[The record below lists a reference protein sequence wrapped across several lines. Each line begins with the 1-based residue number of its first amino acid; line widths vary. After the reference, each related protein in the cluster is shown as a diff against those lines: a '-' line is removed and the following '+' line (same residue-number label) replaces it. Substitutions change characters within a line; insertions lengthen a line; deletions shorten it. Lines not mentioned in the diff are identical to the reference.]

1 MLRLYTFSMSHFSE
15 KIRWALDYAGL
26 AYQEVRWTPTLHL
39 VPALLKGR
47 KGTTVPILQTPQG
60 YVQDSTAI
68 LLWLERNCAPFPL
81 IPADGVLRKRAL
93 HWESHMDRLG
103 VHVVRLAYAHAFG
116 HPDYVR
122 RLWTLDASPAQKLL
136 VRGSYP
142 LSRRA
147 FARHLNLSDAAVQAS
162 TRKISQGLAALQ
174 TQLQRGGPYLF
185 GPQFGV
191 AELSTAALLAP
202 LACPPEHPVY
212 GRAEHRQ
219 VLAPLLDRWDQHPG
233 MHWVRRMY
241 REHRR
246 ARA

>member
-1 MLRLYTFSMSHFSE
+1 MLRLYTFSISHFSE
-15 KIRWALDYAGL
+15 KIRWALDLAGL
-26 AYQEVRWTPTLHL
+26 PYEEVRWTPTLHL
-39 VPALLKGR
+39 IPALLRGR
-47 KGTTVPILQTPQG
+47 KATTVPILQTPTG

-68 LLWLERNCAPFPL
+68 LLWLERNCAPFGPM
-81 IPADGVLRKRAL
+81 PSDGVERRRVL

-103 VHVVRLAYAHAFG
+103 QHVVRLTYAHAFR
-116 HPDYVR
+116 HPEYVK
-122 RLWTLDASPAQKLL
+122 RLWTLDASPAQARL

-147 FARHLNLSDAAVQAS
+147 FARHLNLSDTAVQTS
-162 TRKISQGLAALQ
+162 VKKISQGLAALQ

-212 GRAEHRQ
+212 GHAEHRQ
-219 VLAPLLDRWDQHPG
+219 VLAPLLGRWDQHPG
-233 MHWVRRMY
+233 IHWVRRMY
-241 REHRR
+241 REHRHRR
-246 ARA
+246 A